1 MFEEKVKP
9 LTKHV
14 MEILTIA
21 YAYT

>member
-14 MEILTIA
+14 MEILTIT